1 MVFRP
6 YLPTINVKTL
16 FCKISFLIFWNN
28 ILTFS
33 SIVAFAFVIVQFSR
47 CRIREI
53 IPLMVGL
60 RGLEPPTSRLSGVRS
75 NHLSYKPKCVP
86 AAVVCSVSSIRPWWR
101 WGGSNSWPPA
111 CKAGALPAELHP
123 HLKVVT
129 SHFAGRRQNFLLSFP
144 FLKVQGFAPSKLNN
158 DHART
163 YDWP

>member
-75 NHLSYKPKCVP
+75 NHLSYKPILWSWRQSFRSS
-86 AAVVCSVSSIRPWWR
+86 SVRPWWR
-101 WGGSNSWPPA
+101 WGESNSWPPA

-123 HLKVVT
+123 HIQKNFRLPQYCASAHHHFELSLAIYLK
-129 SHFAGRRQNFLLSFP
+129 N
-144 FLKVQGFAPSKLNN
+144 
-158 DHART
+158 
-163 YDWP
+163 